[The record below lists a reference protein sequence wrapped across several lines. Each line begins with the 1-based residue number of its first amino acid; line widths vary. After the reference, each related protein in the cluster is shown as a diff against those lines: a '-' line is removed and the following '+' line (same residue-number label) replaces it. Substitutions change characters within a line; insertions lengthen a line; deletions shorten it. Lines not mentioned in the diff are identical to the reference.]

1 MKAEKHFKHIA
12 AKTCNVK
19 SENQVKGKVKAK
31 TTTYNYLLD
40 TMFKMSV
47 VDCPEPLQN
56 LLHRPGFALMNM
68 GVKNPVNNTI
78 RIKSG

>member
-1 MKAEKHFKHIA
+1 
-12 AKTCNVK
+12 
-19 SENQVKGKVKAK
+19 
-31 TTTYNYLLD
+31 
-40 TMFKMSV
+40 MFKMSV